1 MNRKNMAQVM
11 VVGDAASGPGHHLR
25 RARCNMES
33 HRELAAAVVEALHE
47 GIVPWR
53 FPINVMP
60 ELAPTFGKF
69 FTGDP
74 LTEVEADYSELDSII
89 KATGVK
95 VKHHWNCRKPRY
107 HRLHD
112 RIVMPLQSYF
122 QTVAHYRGTLIHEVL
137 HHVEHRVGWIGS
149 DHQAEMS
156 AEIGTGFIE
165 SFLRLPHDQENSN
178 IQKWLPR
185 WAMEMPSDSAY
196 LFDAVAQAERAVN
209 YLLGLRQKK
218 EAA

>member
-1 MNRKNMAQVM
+1 
-11 VVGDAASGPGHHLR
+11 
-25 RARCNMES
+25 MES

-74 LTEVEADYSELDSII
+74 LTEVEADYSELDGII
-89 KATGVK
+89 KATGAK

-107 HRLHD
+107 HRLQD

-149 DHQAEMS
+149 DHQAEMV
-156 AEIGTGFIE
+156 AEIGTSFIE
-165 SFLRLPHDQENSN
+165 SYLQLPHDQENAN
-178 IQKWLPR
+178 ILKWLPI
-185 WAMEMPSDSAY
+185 WAGGIEADPAY
-196 LFDAVAQAERAVN
+196 LFDAVDQAERAVR
-209 YLLGLRQKK
+209 YLLDLRRRRS
-218 EAA
+218 AA